1 MTIGP
6 TPLEDLITAFARLPG
21 VGRKTAQRLAFH
33 VIKSP
38 RGEADAL
45 AASITRARDEI
56 HHCSLCFNFSEKSQD
71 LCHVCRDPR
80 RDRQV
85 ICVVEE
91 ASDVLVLERSQLIRG
106 TYHVLGGA
114 LSPLDGVGP
123 DDLHIPQLLDRVS
136 KESVSEVILAHNAT
150 AEGEATAE
158 YIHQK
163 LGASTTV
170 TRLAR
175 GLPMGS
181 DLDLADKVTLAHA
194 LEGRQSF

>member
-21 VGRKTAQRLAFH
+21 VGRKTAQRLAFY

-38 RGEADAL
+38 RGEADVL
-45 AASITRARDEI
+45 AASISRARDEI
-56 HHCSLCFNFSEKSQD
+56 GYCVQCFNFSESSQD

-114 LSPLDGVGP
+114 LSPLDGIGP
-123 DDLHIPQLLDRVS
+123 DDLRIPQLLDRVS
-136 KESVSEVILAHNAT
+136 RDDVSEVILAHNAT

-158 YIHQK
+158 YIFQK
-163 LGASTTV
+163 LGASTKV

-181 DLDLADKVTLAHA
+181 DLDLADRVTLAHA

>member
-1 MTIGP
+1 MGP
-6 TPLEDLITAFARLPG
+6 AALEDLITAFARLPG
-21 VGRKTAQRLAFH
+21 IGRKTAQRLALY

-38 RGEADAL
+38 RQEAEVL
-45 AASITRARDEI
+45 ASAIVAGKDGIVYCAR
-56 HHCSLCFNFSEKSQD
+56 CFNFTDKGQE
-71 LCHVCRDPR
+71 LCEVCRDPR
-80 RDRQV
+80 RDERV

-91 ASDVLVLERSQLIRG
+91 ASDVIALERSQLVSG

-123 DDLHIPQLLDRVS
+123 DDLRIEELLRRVG
-136 KESVSEVILAHNAT
+136 ESGEVTEVILAHNAS

-158 YIHQK
+158 YIYQK
-163 LGASTTV
+163 LSALTKV

-175 GLPMGS
+175 GLPVGS
-181 DLDLADKVTLAHA
+181 DLDLADRVTLAHA

>member
-1 MTIGP
+1 MNIGP
-6 TPLEDLITAFARLPG
+6 RSLEDLVTAFARLPG
-21 VGRKTAQRLAFH
+21 VGRKTAQRLAFY

-38 RGEADAL
+38 RDEADTL
-45 AASITRARDEI
+45 ATAITRAREEI
-56 HHCSLCFNFSEKSQD
+56 HYCAQCYNFVDKSQE

-80 RDRQV
+80 RDRTV
-85 ICVVEE
+85 VCVVEE
-91 ASDVLVLERSQLIRG
+91 ASDVLVLERSQLIRA

-123 DDLHIPQLLDRVS
+123 DDLRIPQLLARVS
-136 KESVSEVILAHNAT
+136 KEQVSEVILAHNAS

-158 YIHQK
+158 YIFQK
-163 LGASTTV
+163 LGATTKV

>member
-1 MTIGP
+1 MGP
-6 TPLEDLITAFARLPG
+6 AALEDLVTAFARLPG
-21 VGRKTAQRLAFH
+21 IGRKTAQRLALY

-38 RGEADAL
+38 RREAEVLASAIVAGKDA
-45 AASITRARDEI
+45 IVHCTR
-56 HHCSLCFNFSEKSQD
+56 CFNFTDRGQE
-71 LCHVCRDPR
+71 LCEVCRDPR
-80 RDRQV
+80 RDQQV

-91 ASDVLVLERSQLIRG
+91 ASDVIALERSQLVSG

-123 DDLHIPQLLDRVS
+123 DDLRIEELLRRVG
-136 KESVSEVILAHNAT
+136 EGQVTEVILAHNVS

-158 YIHQK
+158 YIYQK
-163 LGASTTV
+163 LSALTKV

-175 GLPMGS
+175 GLPVGS
-181 DLDLADKVTLAHA
+181 DLDLADRVTLAHA